1 MLISKPRWERILIF
15 LSSIPIAIAVNALRI
30 TSTGMAYAWVGEDS
44 DWVHYVFHDN
54 AGLMMMPLAMLFLYL
69 EIALLGM
76 LFIED
81 EEKTPPPGAQNEPP
95 RTSQKQTA
103 PESP

>member
-1 MLISKPRWERILIF
+1 MLISKPLWERILIF
-15 LSSIPIAIAVNALRI
+15 VSAIPIAIAVNALRI

-54 AGLMMMPLAMLFLYL
+54 AGLMMMPLAMVLLYL

-76 LFIED
+76 LFIEED
-81 EEKTPPPGAQNEPP
+81 
-95 RTSQKQTA
+95 A
-103 PESP
+103 PAPADKRNSEAKDSNVKDSNKAP